1 MSYYI
6 IYRIVN
12 TFIQEEKNGLF
23 YCTCRR
29 SSSNCNCSKGYQKKG
44 KHKCFCRDGNYEE
57 SGKIQKIKFSRKLRW
72 LTNLLWGG
80 SALLAFEHI
89 WHGEVVPWFPFLTA
103 VENPESAAEML
114 REMASTG
121 VSMALLV
128 TAVWGIM
135 LFAVHS
141 WEKKENSEPEF
152 ADNKTGCSLNS

>member
-1 MSYYI
+1 MACF
-6 IYRIVN
+6 IVPAAEAVVTAIAAKAIRKKEN
-12 TFIQEEKNGLF
+12 TNVSAETEIN
-23 YCTCRR
+23 
-29 SSSNCNCSKGYQKKG
+29 
-44 KHKCFCRDGNYEE
+44 EE

-121 VSMALLV
+121 GIYGASCYRCVGYY
-128 TAVWGIM
+128 AVCGTFLGEERKFRTRI
-135 LFAVHS
+135 
-141 WEKKENSEPEF
+141 
-152 ADNKTGCSLNS
+152 CRQ

>member
-1 MSYYI
+1 MACF
-6 IYRIVN
+6 IVPATEAVVTAIAAKAIRKKEN
-12 TFIQEEKNGLF
+12 TNVSAETEIN
-23 YCTCRR
+23 
-29 SSSNCNCSKGYQKKG
+29 
-44 KHKCFCRDGNYEE
+44 EE
-57 SGKIQKIKFSRKLRW
+57 SGKIQKIKSSRKLKW

-103 VENPESAAEML
+103 VKNPESAAEML

>member
-1 MSYYI
+1 MACF
-6 IYRIVN
+6 IVPAAEAVIA
-12 TFIQEEKNGLF
+12 TIAAKAI
-23 YCTCRR
+23 R
-29 SSSNCNCSKGYQKKG
+29 KKE
-44 KHKCFCRDGNYEE
+44 NIENINVSAETEINEE
-57 SGKIQKIKFSRKLRW
+57 SGKIQKIMYSRKLRW

-103 VENPESAAEML
+103 AENPESAAEML

-135 LFAVHS
+135 LFAVHY
-141 WEKKENSEPEF
+141 WEKKENLESEF
-152 ADNKTGCSLNS
+152 ADNKTGCRLNS